1 MIVVDVSESG
11 ADPGFCVRGTKVGEG
26 SGDRLRYPAGP
37 GGPPPPP
44 RKLLDFEYLGNFSVS
59 NFEAF
64 YECDEVY

>member
-11 ADPGFCVRGTKVGEG
+11 ADPGFCVRGDESRRGVWGPLKVSRG
-26 SGDRLRYPAGP
+26 SRRT
-37 GGPPPPP
+37 PP